1 MYTCNTIYLKWLGEL
16 SKLLN
21 NMSLVSTYLM
31 FIYMFL
37 FFRSSSSGDSEKDK
51 WILYGV
57 AGAIGIISLLA
68 FYNMSYKEIT
78 WKDFVNK

>member
-1 MYTCNTIYLKWLGEL
+1 
-16 SKLLN
+16 
-21 NMSLVSTYLM
+21 M
-31 FIYMFL
+31 FF
-37 FFRSSSSGDSEKDK
+37 FFRSSSSGDSDKEK

-57 AGAIGIISLLA
+57 AGVIGIISLLA